1 MPHFIGGGAA
11 YRNSTNLHPVA
22 TQRPHH
28 RATARWSP
36 CKMEPLIL
44 TILFLFDLLSFS
56 DSNCIIFLLV
66 VCCEEPLVGVH
77 VTCYS
82 THAGVTH
89 LNFT

>member
-1 MPHFIGGGAA
+1 
-11 YRNSTNLHPVA
+11 
-22 TQRPHH
+22 
-28 RATARWSP
+28 
-36 CKMEPLIL
+36 MEPLIL